1 MNISIPLE
9 HGFNL
14 INISGFLLGLLMF
27 GGGLFGIVRI
37 LFPPLTPEEKARKQ
51 AHNEEQARRKDIL
64 KEASRIHS
72 EVVRNLTGLGLAKLE
87 KSQGFI
93 KRYDKVKFEAVVCTD
108 DAVYLK
114 LNARRLP
121 WKVGLADIN
130 QPEVSQNLSFAL
142 QREVSFEFEQ
152 PSYGFWVVVG
162 LASGAAGIPKS
173 FPYYSPNSTKNAREL
188 TPASKPLAIPI
199 GVTHSRKFVYDT
211 IPNMI
216 HGLIAGASGQGKSVF
231 LNQMICHLIT
241 HNSPGKLKLALVD
254 LKGGLEF
261 QIYEKVPHLLNPI
274 ICEREDVPPILKEFQ
289 TEKIRRTRL
298 IKSKGFKDIA
308 GWNANQPNR
317 LPVWILIFDEIQNLM
332 LDKKIKSK
340 VDELMKDLAEQG
352 RAVGLHV
359 FLCTQYPDKE
369 VVSTSIKANCTTKIC
384 FKSNET
390 GSMVVLGNQSA
401 SKLPNSGRGIYRGN
415 GRQDIEVQTPYL
427 GRFSGGELDK
437 KAEAAMINEAIN
449 TAIEKWSKPEGDTPE
464 ELGRKIFGVMWRE
477 YGGNCSIRLINDV
490 IEGVNE
496 QIIRGLLEEN
506 DFNYTTKEPV
516 IDLADDTQLILAT
529 VPARG
534 GSRRQ
539 LIQVDSAQLP
549 DSPEESIA
557 LFKGVNVN
565 DESEGSAEELEES
578 AEFIDI

>member
-1 MNISIPLE
+1 MNIYFE
-9 HGFNL
+9 HGFNAV
-14 INISGFLLGLLMF
+14 NISGFLLGLIMF
-27 GGGLFGIVRI
+27 TGGLFGTVRI
-37 LFPPLTPEEKARKQ
+37 LYPPLTPEEKARKE
-51 AHNEEQARRKDIL
+51 AHKEEQARRKDIM
-64 KEASRIHS
+64 KEAHKIYN
-72 EVVRNLTGLGLAKLE
+72 EIVRNLTLLGLAKLE
-87 KSQGFI
+87 GRQGFI
-93 KRYDKVKFEAVVCTD
+93 RRYDKVKFEAVVCTD

-130 QPEVSQNLSFAL
+130 QPEVAQNLSFAL

-188 TPASKPLAIPI
+188 TPVSKPLAIPI

-261 QIYEKVPHLLNPI
+261 QIYENVPHLLTPI

-289 TEKIRRTRL
+289 AEKIKRTRL
-298 IKSKGFKDIA
+298 IKSKGFKDIT
-308 GWNANQPNR
+308 GWNASQPNR
-317 LPVWILIFDEIQNLM
+317 IPVWLLIFDEIQNLM

-359 FLCTQYPDKE
+359 FLCTQYPDRE

-384 FKSNET
+384 FKSSDM

-401 SKLPNSGRGIYRGN
+401 SKMPTRGRGIYRGN
-415 GRQDIEVQTPYL
+415 GRADIEVQTPYL
-427 GRFSGGELDK
+427 GRLSGGELDK
-437 KAEAAMINEAIN
+437 KAEAAMITEAIN
-449 TAIEKWSKPEGDTPE
+449 TAIEMWSKPEADTPE

-477 YGGNCSIRLINDV
+477 YGGNCSLRLINDV

-506 DFNYTTKEPV
+506 DFDYSTKEP
-516 IDLADDTQLILAT
+516 IISLGDDKLILAT

-539 LIQVDSAQLP
+539 LIEVTDALP
-549 DSPEESIA
+549 DSPEEAIA
-557 LFKGVNVN
+557 LFKRGK
-565 DESEGSAEELEES
+565 EGQEVEESAEELDES
-578 AEFIDI
+578 AELVDI